1 MTSIEILIASY
12 SVVFV
17 GFAVFY
23 AIALP
28 ISLALHSVEKRI
40 ANKRSVAYRLANQCK
55 GITKKGEQCLNWSD
69 CPHHS
74 N

>member
-1 MTSIEILIASY
+1 MTFIETLLASF
-12 SVVFV
+12 SVALLA
-17 GFAVFY
+17 FAVFY

-28 ISLALHSVEKRI
+28 ISLALESVSKRI
-40 ANKRSVAYRLANQCK
+40 ANKRSVAYRLENQCK
-55 GITKKGEQCLNWSD
+55 GITKKGSQCLNWSD

>member
-28 ISLALHSVEKRI
+28 ISLALESVGKRI
-40 ANKRSVAYRLANQCK
+40 SKKRSVAYRLANQCK
-55 GITKKGEQCLNWSD
+55 GITKKGEQCLNWLD